1 MKRIMLTVAYD
12 GTAYHGFQ
20 VQPSAPTIEGE
31 LNKAL
36 SGLTG
41 EDIKVIG
48 ASRTDA
54 GVHSMGNAAVFDTK
68 SSIPAERFMYALEAR
83 LPQDI
88 VVTSSR
94 RVKDDFHPRHCDH
107 RKTYEYRIY
116 NDRVR
121 DPQTD
126 RYSFHYYGEVD
137 IIKMQAAAAVLMGTH
152 DFSAFCAAGTDV
164 EDKVRTIYDC
174 SVAKEKNMICI
185 RVTGNGFLY
194 NMVRIIAGTLLL
206 AGTGKTGPE
215 QISAIL
221 ESRDRNLAGP
231 TLPAKGLTQIEIDYT
246 EAGDI
251 YENDQTIM

>member
-41 EDIKVIG
+41 ENIRVIG

-88 VVTSSR
+88 VITSSR

-126 RYSFHYYGEVD
+126 RYSYHYYGDLDVE
-137 IIKMQAAAAVLMGTH
+137 KMKEAAAFLKGTH
-152 DFSAFCAAGTDV
+152 DFSSFCAAATDV
-164 EDKVRTIYDC
+164 EDKVRTIYDI
-174 SVAKEKNMICI
+174 SVCREGKMIKI

-194 NMVRIIAGTLLL
+194 NMVRIISGTLLF
-206 AGTGKTGPE
+206 AGSGRTWPEEVKSIIEGK
-215 QISAIL
+215 
-221 ESRDRNLAGP
+221 DRQLAGP